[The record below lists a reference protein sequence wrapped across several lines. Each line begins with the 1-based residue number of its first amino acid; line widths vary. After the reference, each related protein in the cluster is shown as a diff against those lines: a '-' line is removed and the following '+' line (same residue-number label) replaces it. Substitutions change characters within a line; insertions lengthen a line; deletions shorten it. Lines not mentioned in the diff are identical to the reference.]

1 MGYTYAFYFQAR
13 GMKTDKH
20 LRKHLKDY
28 QPPDFGI
35 SETNLQ
41 FHLDAARTRVVSQ
54 LQVQRL
60 TAQKSAELVLDG
72 IELNLLEVRVD
83 GRLLNADEYRLGAES
98 LTIMTVPDRFEL
110 SCVVEIDP
118 AANTRLEGL
127 YLSNG
132 NYCTQCEAEGFRY
145 ITYYLDRPDVMSVF
159 TCEIHAERES
169 CPLLLSNGNPEDGA
183 VEGDRH
189 WVRWHDPY
197 PKPSYLFALVAGDLA
212 CIEDRF
218 ETRSGREVQLQIF
231 TEHHNRDKCDHA
243 LRSLQKAMRWDE
255 DVYGLEYDLDLY
267 MIVAVDDFN
276 MGAMENK
283 GLNVFNT
290 KYVLANAETATD
302 DDYLAIE
309 GVIAHEYFH
318 NWTGNRVTCRDWFQ
332 LSLKE
337 GLTVFRDQEF
347 SADMFSRAIQRI
359 SDVRVLRNHQF
370 SEDAGPMAHPVR
382 PASYQEINNFY
393 TATVYNKG
401 AEVVRMIH
409 CLLGAELFRKGMDLY
424 FERHDGQA
432 VTTDDFRMAMQDASG
447 VDLTRFQRWY
457 EQAGTPRI
465 DIRREY
471 DADTAE
477 LILVVSQ
484 RAGSTHGELNRAFH
498 MPMRLALFDRQG
510 QALPLDAD
518 GSLEQIVDIREPET
532 RLSFAGM
539 PERVMMSAFRGFSA
553 PVILTTDLG
562 DDELA
567 RLMVCDS
574 DAFNRW
580 EAGQQLAC
588 RTMLAMLER
597 EADAW
602 PALAGP
608 LVTAFGGLLTSEPMD
623 RALVAEMLVLPGE
636 KYIGE
641 MLEQVDVH
649 RVRRVR
655 EALKTE
661 LAGGNEAQLLAHYRE
676 CSRTQPY
683 QLDPQSI
690 ARRRLQNVCL
700 DYLLHLQREDY
711 FELCGSQFERADN
724 MTDQIA
730 CLQTLVHCRHPLRER
745 VVSQFYQQWQDNSL
759 VVDKWFS
766 ALGSDHAEDALEQI
780 RPLFDH
786 TAYTLNNPNRARS
799 LLGAMIANSSAF
811 HRADGAGYALAAEK
825 ILQLDAINP
834 QVAARL
840 ANPFVHWR
848 KLVAPQGQLMKSRI
862 EAMLASGDM
871 SNDLNELLTT
881 SLND

>member
-1 MGYTYAFYFQAR
+1 
-13 GMKTDKH
+13 MKTDKH

-35 SETNLQ
+35 SQTRLV
-41 FHLDAARTRVVSQ
+41 FHLEPTRTRVISH
-54 LQVQRL
+54 LQMHRI
-60 TAQKSAELVLDG
+60 TADKNAELVLDG
-72 IELNLLEVRVD
+72 LELKLIELRLDGNLLSPED
-83 GRLLNADEYRLGAES
+83 YQQGDDS
-98 LTIMTVPDRFEL
+98 LTIGALADSFEI
-110 SCVVEIDP
+110 SCEVEIDA

-132 NYCTQCEAEGFRY
+132 NFCTQCEAEGFRY

-159 TCEIHAERES
+159 STEIHAERDA
-169 CPLLLSNGNPEDGA
+169 CPLLLSNGNRVDGGEA
-183 VEGDRH
+183 GDRH
-189 WVRWHDPY
+189 WVRWDDPF

-212 CIEDRF
+212 CIEDHF
-218 ETRSGREVQLQIF
+218 VTRSGRDVLLQIF
-231 TEHHNRDKCDHA
+231 TEHHNSDKCDHA
-243 LRSLQKAMRWDE
+243 LHSLQKAMRWDE
-255 DVYGLEYDLDLY
+255 EVYGLEYDLDLY

-290 KYVLANAETATD
+290 KYVLANPATATD

-359 SDVRVLRNHQF
+359 ADVRILRNHQF

-401 AEVVRMIH
+401 AEVVRMMH
-409 CLLGAELFRKGMDLY
+409 CLLGADNFRKGMDLY

-432 VTTDDFRMAMQDASG
+432 VTTDDFRSAMQDASTI
-447 VDLTRFQRWY
+447 DLTRFQRWY

-471 DADTAE
+471 DADSKLLSLKVT
-477 LILVVSQ
+477 Q
-484 RAGSTHGELNRAFH
+484 NAGTTRGELNRAFH
-498 MPMRLALFDRQG
+498 MPMRLAMFDQQG
-510 QALPLDAD
+510 KPLALDAD
-518 GSLEQIVDIREPET
+518 GALEQIIDIREPET
-532 RLSFAGM
+532 LLSYQNM
-539 PERVMMSAFRGFSA
+539 PAQVMISAFRGFSA
-553 PVILTTDLG
+553 PIILTTDLEDG
-562 DDELA
+562 ELA
-567 RLMVCDS
+567 SLMVCDS

-580 EAGQQLAC
+580 EASQQLAS
-588 RTMLAMLER
+588 RTMLAMLDQDP
-597 EADAW
+597 ADW
-602 PALAGP
+602 PATART
-608 LVTAFGGLLTSEPMD
+608 LVAAFSDLLTHQPLQ

-636 KYIGE
+636 RYIGE
-641 MLEQVDVH
+641 MLERVDVH
-649 RVRRVR
+649 KVRAVR
-655 EALKTE
+655 EALKHA
-661 LAGGNEAQLLAHYRE
+661 LASGNEKQLLAHYRD
-676 CSRTQPY
+676 CLAKGPY
-683 QLDPQSI
+683 QLD
-690 ARRRLQNVCL
+690 ADAMAKRRLKNICL
-700 DYLLHLQREDY
+700 GYLLHLEQPEY
-711 FELCGSQFERADN
+711 FELCAQQFDQAGN

-730 CLQTLVHCRHPLRER
+730 CLQVVVHCRHPLRER
-745 VVSQFYQQWQDNSL
+745 IVTQFYQQWKDNAL

-766 ALGSDHAEDALEQI
+766 VLGSSQLDDALEQI
-780 RPLFDH
+780 KPLFDH
-786 TAYTLNNPNRARS
+786 PAYSLANPNRARS
-799 LLGAMIANSSAF
+799 LLGSMIGNSSAF
-811 HRADGAGYALAAEK
+811 HQDDGAGYAYAAQK

-834 QVAARL
+834 QIAARL

-848 KLVAPQGQLMKSRI
+848 KLVAGQDQLMKSQL
-862 EAMLASGDM
+862 EAMLANDDM

>member
-1 MGYTYAFYFQAR
+1 
-13 GMKTDKH
+13 MKTDKH

-28 QPPDFGI
+28 QRPDFGI
-35 SETNLQ
+35 SQTRLV
-41 FHLDAARTRVVSQ
+41 FHLEPTRTRVISH
-54 LQVQRL
+54 LQMHRI
-60 TAQKSAELVLDG
+60 TTDKNAELVLDG
-72 IELNLLEVRVD
+72 VELKLIELRLDGELLSAQD
-83 GRLLNADEYRLGAES
+83 YRLGDDS
-98 LTIMTVPDRFEL
+98 LTIGALADSFEI
-110 SCVVEIDP
+110 SCEVEIDA

-132 NYCTQCEAEGFRY
+132 NFCTQCEAEGFRY

-159 TCEIHAERES
+159 STEIHAERGA
-169 CPLLLSNGNPEDGA
+169 CPLLLSNGNRVDGGEA
-183 VEGDRH
+183 GDRH
-189 WVRWHDPY
+189 WVRWDDPF

-212 CIEDRF
+212 CIEDHF
-218 ETRSGREVQLQIF
+218 VTRSGRDVQLQIF
-231 TEHHNRDKCDHA
+231 TEHHNSDKCDHA

-255 DVYGLEYDLDLY
+255 EVYGLEYDLDLY
-267 MIVAVDDFN
+267 MVVAVDDFN

-290 KYVLANAETATD
+290 KYVLANPATATD
-302 DDYLAIE
+302 NDYLAIE

-359 SDVRVLRNHQF
+359 ADVRILRNHQF

-401 AEVVRMIH
+401 AEVVRMMH
-409 CLLGAELFRKGMDLY
+409 CLLGADNFRKGMDLY

-432 VTTDDFRMAMQDASG
+432 VTTDDFRAAMQDASAI
-447 VDLTRFQRWY
+447 DLTRFQRWY

-471 DADTAE
+471 DADNRLLSLKLT
-477 LILVVSQ
+477 Q
-484 RAGSTHGELNRAFH
+484 NAGTTRGELNRAFH
-498 MPMRLALFDRQG
+498 MPMRLALFDHRG
-510 QALPLDAD
+510 QPLALDAD
-518 GSLEQIVDIREPET
+518 GALEQIIDIREPET
-532 RLSFAGM
+532 LLSFQNM
-539 PERVMMSAFRGFSA
+539 PARVMISAFRGFSA
-553 PVILTTDLG
+553 PVILTTDL
-562 DDELA
+562 DDGELA
-567 RLMVCDS
+567 SLMVCDS

-580 EAGQQLAC
+580 EASQQLAS
-588 RTMLAMLER
+588 RTMLAMLEQ
-597 EADAW
+597 EPDGW
-602 PALAGP
+602 PATTRTLVAAFSDLLAHQP
-608 LVTAFGGLLTSEPMD
+608 LQRS
-623 RALVAEMLVLPGE
+623 LVAEMLVLPGE

-641 MLEQVDVH
+641 MLERVDVH
-649 RVRRVR
+649 KVRAVR
-655 EALKTE
+655 EALKHA
-661 LAGGNEAQLLAHYRE
+661 LASGNEKQLLAHYRD
-676 CSRTQPY
+676 CLAKGPY
-683 QLDPQSI
+683 QLD
-690 ARRRLQNVCL
+690 ADAMAKRRLKNICL
-700 DYLLHLQREDY
+700 GYLLHLEQPGY
-711 FELCGSQFERADN
+711 FDLCVQQFEQADN

-730 CLQTLVHCRHPLRER
+730 CLQVVVHCRHPLRER
-745 VVSQFYQQWQDNSL
+745 IVSQFYQQWKDNAL

-766 ALGSDHAEDALEQI
+766 VLGSSQLDDALEQI
-780 RPLFDH
+780 KPLFDH
-786 TAYTLNNPNRARS
+786 PAYSLTNPNRARS

-811 HRADGAGYALAAEK
+811 HQADGGGYACAAQK

-848 KLVAPQGQLMKSRI
+848 KLVAGQDQLMKS
-862 EAMLASGDM
+862 ELESMLTHDDM

>member
-1 MGYTYAFYFQAR
+1 MGYTNATKFQTSK
-13 GMKTDKH
+13 MKTDKH
-20 LRKHLKDY
+20 QRKYLKDY
-28 QPPDFGI
+28 QPPDFNI
-35 SETNLQ
+35 SATHLE
-41 FHLDAARTRVVSQ
+41 FHLDAARTRVVSR
-54 LQVQRL
+54 LQMHRCS
-60 TAQKSAELVLDG
+60 ADPAAELVLDG
-72 IELNLLEVRVD
+72 VELDLLELRVD
-83 GRLLNADEYRLGAES
+83 GRLLDAAEYEQGDETLILAN
-98 LTIMTVPDRFEL
+98 LPQKFEI

-132 NYCTQCEAEGFRY
+132 NFCTQCEAEGFRY

-159 TCEIHAERES
+159 STEIHAASAS
-169 CPLLLSNGNPEDGA
+169 CPLLLSNGNRVASG
-183 VEGDRH
+183 VEGERH
-189 WVRWHDPY
+189 WVRWEDPF

-212 CIEDRF
+212 CIEGEF
-218 ETRSGREVQLQIF
+218 ETCSGRPVQLQIF
-231 TEHHNRDKCDHA
+231 TEHHNSDKCEHA
-243 LRSLQKAMRWDE
+243 LVSLQKAMRWDE
-255 DVYGLEYDLDLY
+255 QVYGLEYDLDLY

-290 KYVLANAETATD
+290 KYVLANSATATD

-393 TATVYNKG
+393 TSTVYNKG

-409 CLLGAELFRKGMDLY
+409 CLLGRDHFRKGMDLY
-424 FERHDGQA
+424 FARHDGQA

-447 VDLTRFQRWY
+447 VDLSRFQRWY

-471 DADTAE
+471 DADTRC
-477 LILVVSQ
+477 LTLRVNQ
-484 RAGSTHGELNRAFH
+484 HAGTTRGELNRAFH
-498 MPMRLALFDRQG
+498 LPMRLALFDRDG
-510 QALPLDAD
+510 LPLVMDAD
-518 GSLEQIVDIREPET
+518 ASLEQVVNIREPET
-532 RLSFAGM
+532 RLRFEDM
-539 PERVMMSAFRGFSA
+539 PEQVMISAFRGFSA
-553 PVILTTDLG
+553 PVILTTDLT
-562 DDELA
+562 DAELA

-580 EAGQQLAC
+580 EAGQQLAT
-588 RTMLAMLER
+588 RTLLAMIDA
-597 EADAW
+597 EADDWAQ
-602 PALAGP
+602 LARP
-608 LVTAFGGLLTSEPMD
+608 LVTAFADLLAGGPLE

-641 MLEQVDVH
+641 MLERVDVH
-649 RVRRVR
+649 LVRKAR
-655 EALKTE
+655 EALKH
-661 LAGGNEAQLLAHYRE
+661 AIAAANESRLLAHYRE
-676 CSRTQPY
+676 CVEEGAY
-683 QLDPQSI
+683 QLNPEAM
-690 ARRRLQNVCL
+690 ARRRLKNICL
-700 DYLLHLQREDY
+700 AYLLHLEREEHY
-711 FELCGSQFERADN
+711 ELCAQQFDQADN

-730 CLQTLVHCRHPLRER
+730 CLRVIVHCRHPLRER
-745 VVSQFYQQWQDNSL
+745 IVAQFYQQWKDNAL

-766 ALGSDHAEDALEQI
+766 ALGSNQGEHALEQI
-780 RPLFDH
+780 KPLFDH
-786 TAYTLNNPNRARS
+786 PAYSLTNPNRARS
-799 LLGAMIANSSAF
+799 LLGALIANSSAF
-811 HRADGAGYALAAEK
+811 HQADGAGYRLVAQK
-825 ILQLDAINP
+825 ILQLDSINP

-848 KLVAPQGQLMKSRI
+848 KLVAEQEQLMKSQV
-862 EAMLASGDM
+862 ETMLGSDDM

-881 SLND
+881 SLGE

>member
-1 MGYTYAFYFQAR
+1 
-13 GMKTDKH
+13 MKTDKH

-35 SETNLQ
+35 SQTSLV
-41 FHLDAARTRVVSQ
+41 FHLEPARTRVISHLQ
-54 LQVQRL
+54 LHRI
-60 TAQKSAELVLDG
+60 TADKNAELVLDG
-72 IELNLLEVRVD
+72 VELKLIELRLDGELLSPQD
-83 GRLLNADEYRLGAES
+83 YQLGDDS
-98 LTIMTVPDRFEL
+98 LTIGVPADSFEI
-110 SCVVEIDP
+110 SCEVEIDA

-132 NYCTQCEAEGFRY
+132 NFCTQCEAEGFRY

-159 TCEIHAERES
+159 STEIHAERS
-169 CPLLLSNGNPEDGA
+169 ACPLLLSNGNRVDGGEA
-183 VEGDRH
+183 GDRH
-189 WVRWHDPY
+189 WVRWHDPF

-218 ETRSGREVQLQIF
+218 VTRSGRDVQLQIF
-231 TEHHNRDKCDHA
+231 TEHHNSDKCDHA

-255 DVYGLEYDLDLY
+255 EVYGLEYDLDLY
-267 MIVAVDDFN
+267 MVVAVDDFN

-290 KYVLANAETATD
+290 KYVLANPETATD

-359 SDVRVLRNHQF
+359 SDVRVLRNYQF

-401 AEVVRMIH
+401 AEVVRMMH
-409 CLLGAELFRKGMDLY
+409 CLLGADNFRKGMDLY

-432 VTTDDFRMAMQDASG
+432 VTTDDFRAAMQDASQI
-447 VDLTRFQRWY
+447 DLTRFQRWY

-471 DADTAE
+471 DPHSGQLT
-477 LILVVSQ
+477 LRVTQ
-484 RAGSTHGELNRAFH
+484 NAGTTRGELNRAFH

-510 QALPLDAD
+510 QPLELDAD
-518 GSLEQIVDIREPET
+518 GALEQVVDIREPET
-532 RLSFAGM
+532 LLSFEDM
-539 PERVMMSAFRGFSA
+539 PPRVMISAFRGFSA
-553 PVILTTDLG
+553 PIILSTDL
-562 DDELA
+562 DDGELA
-567 RLMVCDS
+567 SLMVCDS

-580 EAGQQLAC
+580 EASQQLAC
-588 RTMLAMLER
+588 RTMLAMLEQQP
-597 EADAW
+597 EDW
-602 PALAGP
+602 PGSTGP
-608 LVTAFGGLLTSEPMD
+608 LVAAFSNLLAHQPLQ

-641 MLEQVDVH
+641 MLERVDVH
-649 RVRRVR
+649 KVRTVR
-655 EALKTE
+655 EALKHA
-661 LAGGNEAQLLAHYRE
+661 LASGNEEQLLAHYRE
-676 CSRTQPY
+676 SVAQGPYRT
-683 QLDPQSI
+683 DADAMAS
-690 ARRRLQNVCL
+690 RRLKNICL
-700 DYLLHLQREDY
+700 GYLLHLEQPEY
-711 FELCGSQFERADN
+711 FDLCAQQFDQADN

-730 CLQTLVHCRHPLRER
+730 CLQVVVHCRHPLRER
-745 VVSQFYQQWQDNSL
+745 VVKQFYRQWKDNAL

-766 ALGSDHAEDALEQI
+766 VLGSSQLDDALEQI
-780 RPLFDH
+780 KPLFDH
-786 TAYTLNNPNRARS
+786 PAYTLTNPNRARS
-799 LLGAMIANSSAF
+799 LLGAMIGNSSAF
-811 HRADGAGYALAAEK
+811 HQADGAGYAYAAQK

-848 KLVAPQGQLMKSRI
+848 KLVAGQDQLMKAQLES
-862 EAMLASGDM
+862 MLDSDNM